1 MALVLVFVERVGG
14 GGGGN
19 VGTEKE
25 LMAEGRKSNF
35 LNKLNRNIL

>member
-1 MALVLVFVERVGG
+1 VALVLVFVVMVGD

-25 LMAEGRKSNF
+25 LTAEGRKSTKTIPSIQMN
-35 LNKLNRNIL
+35 